1 MAKRKYTPE
10 EIKQYYAEI
19 RERWTIAKELSTS
32 DKCRAILDQMALHGI
47 TEVSPTSI
55 MAVQMQ
61 LEELGLDGLPFVDV
75 KTFQGWKEIGY
86 VVRKGQKSI
95 LTGVS
100 WKPTEKKNQETG
112 ETEETGRGRLLAK
125 GYALFHRSQ
134 VEKMEDRTE
143 AEQGQRETD
152 QEDAFR
158 AMHQD

>member
-10 EIKQYYAEI
+10 EIKKYYADI
-19 RERWTIAKELSTS
+19 RERWNIAKQLSTS
-32 DKCRAILDQMALHGI
+32 DQCRAILDQMALHGI
-47 TEVSPTSI
+47 SEVSPTSI

-100 WKPTEKKNQETG
+100 WKPTEKKNEAG
-112 ETEETGRGRLLAK
+112 EMEETGRGRLLAK

-134 VEKMEDRTE
+134 VEKIEERTE
-143 AEQGQRETD
+143 AEQERKEIEA
-152 QEDAFR
+152 EDLFR
-158 AMHQD
+158 AEHQD

>member
-1 MAKRKYTPE
+1 MARRKYTPE

-19 RERWTIAKELSTS
+19 RDRWSRAKEYANT
-32 DKCRAILDQMALHGI
+32 DKCKAILAAMALHGI
-47 TEVSPTSI
+47 TETSPTSV

-100 WKPTEKKNQETG
+100 WKPTEKKNRETG
-112 ETEETGRGRLLAK
+112 ETEETGGGRLLAK

-134 VEKMEDRTE
+134 VEKIEDRTE
-143 AEQGQRETD
+143 AEQEQEETD
-152 QEDAFR
+152 QENLFR
-158 AMHQD
+158 AQHQD